1 MSDAPPP
8 GWAPTH
14 RTASDGIA
22 TWAQPDPAAPN
33 QPLAGDLEVVVVE
46 RAQHGWTKIRCT
58 NGWEAWVD
66 ERFLVPL
73 DAGSPAAT
81 ALPLAMASPLAAPT
95 SPATAPAAAAPLVT
109 TSGGGPS
116 GPANTG
122 GSSKAWLLVAA
133 IVVLAL
139 IGAGAL
145 LLTRRSDSGQTA
157 AGAGPSGGG
166 ASTSTT
172 AKPAPVEGVPE
183 LRVPDG
189 WHRSDDGTRVA
200 KDEADLTSDKPTG
213 PRARLMTEQPPADVE
228 LYEDALNNAVVD
240 EVSAPETTMVD
251 GRDAV
256 TITMQQSPDGPP
268 TFTTR
273 YVTVTYEAGHAALFV
288 LEAPTE
294 LWDSA
299 EAELATI
306 PSLR

>member
-14 RTASDGIA
+14 RTALDGIA
-22 TWAQPDPAAPN
+22 TWTQPDPAAP
-33 QPLAGDLEVVVVE
+33 QDHPLAGDLEVAVVE
-46 RAQHGWTKIRCT
+46 RAQHGWTKVRCS

-66 ERFLVPL
+66 ERTLVAVGGVP
-73 DAGSPAAT
+73 
-81 ALPLAMASPLAAPT
+81 PT
-95 SPATAPAAAAPLVT
+95 MSSTAPVAAAPLAS
-109 TSGGGPS
+109 TSS
-116 GPANTG
+116 AGPANTG
-122 GSSKAWLLVAA
+122 GSSKAWLVVAA

-139 IGAGAL
+139 IGGGAF

-157 AGAGPSGGG
+157 AGAGTSGGG

-200 KDEADLTSDKPTG
+200 KDEEDLTSDKPQG
-213 PRARLMTEQPPADVE
+213 PRARLVTEPPPAGVE
-228 LYEDALNNAVVD
+228 LYEDALNHAVVD
-240 EVSAPETTMVD
+240 EVSAPGTTMVD

-256 TITMQQSPDGPP
+256 TITMQQSPDGEP